1 MGPATVVRRQRA
13 DRSKHRSMVDQ
24 EGAVSNVATALPTPQ
39 SLRPLVL
46 PDAQAPEDDIP
57 LVRPVVPNPAAV
69 ADDVERILASG
80 ILTNGP
86 FVRELEGR
94 AAEYLGVRHCVA
106 VSSCTSGLMLV
117 LRAAE
122 LSGDVVVPSFTF
134 AATAH
139 AVSWNGLRPAFAD
152 IDPGTLTLSPAAV
165 RRAVGVRTSAILATH
180 TFGTPCDIE
189 GLADVAD
196 RNGIRLFFDA
206 AHAFGSLHDG
216 VPIGGFGDAEVFSLS
231 PTKVLVAAEGG
242 IVATNDDVLAE
253 QCRIGRDYGN
263 PGDYDCVFVGLNARM
278 SEVHAA
284 IALASLDGLDER
296 IEHRN
301 QLVTRYREGLGALP
315 GIGFPE
321 VMPQDRSTYKDFTIL
336 VGAEQ
341 FGLRA
346 DELGE
351 ALSAVGIDTRRY
363 YAPPVDAMK
372 AYRSLVSGNDGLP
385 VTEAAAARVLT
396 LPLWS
401 DMEPSLVNRVVD
413 AVTRIRRFVVQDGVG
428 VAGGRDSAG

>member
-1 MGPATVVRRQRA
+1 MET
-13 DRSKHRSMVDQ
+13 
-24 EGAVSNVATALPTPQ
+24 AVPSPR
-39 SLRPLVL
+39 SLRPLVV
-46 PDAQAPEDDIP
+46 PEAQAPEDDIP
-57 LVRPVVPNPAAV
+57 LVRPVVPDPAAV

-86 FVRELEGR
+86 YVRELERG
-94 AAEYLGVRHCVA
+94 AAQYLGVRHCVA

-139 AVSWNGLRPAFAD
+139 AVAWNGLRPAFAD
-152 IDPGTLTLSPAAV
+152 IDPGTLTLSAAAA

-189 GLADVAD
+189 GLSEVAKT
-196 RNGIRLFFDA
+196 NGIRLFFDA

-216 VPIGGFGDAEVFSLS
+216 KPIGGFGDAEVFSLS

-253 QCRIGRDYGN
+253 RCRIGRDYGN

-284 IALASLDGLDER
+284 IALASLDGLDAR
-296 IEHRN
+296 IDHRN
-301 QLVTRYREGLGALP
+301 RLVERYREGLGSLP
-315 GIGFPE
+315 GIGFPD

-351 ALSAVGIDTRRY
+351 ALAAVGIDTRRY

-385 VTEAAAARVLT
+385 VTEAAASRVLT

-401 DMEPSLVNRVVD
+401 DMDPAIVDRIVD
-413 AVTRIRRFVVQDGVG
+413 AVARIRRFVVHEGVG
-428 VAGGRDSAG
+428 VAGGAGHAV